1 MASFFMLLLQINID
15 KLLNRISI
23 KFESLKASQRFKSSV
38 KNRVA
43 IIQAERSRMNKTE
56 LINALSEETLFS
68 KKDLTRILQAMAR
81 TIIRALKKGG
91 KFQWSGL
98 GTFSTTFR
106 PEREGINPASKEKIR
121 LKAIFVPKFKAGKL
135 LKEEVRG
142 MVVK

>member
-1 MASFFMLLLQINID
+1 MLLLQINID

-38 KNRVA
+38 KNRIA